1 MRFKKIF
8 DWKYAI
14 REVLLIVI
22 GISIAFTLN
31 NWNHKRNLRNAE
43 VEILK
48 EFRETLKADAADID
62 GNVDL
67 YAKCVNSVKTITKA
81 FDNNLSFNDSLI
93 LHFSVLPVNPMFF
106 RNDGPYEVLKSKG
119 FDLITNETLR
129 LKIIDLYSVKYR
141 VLDHQETVLPQ
152 FQGFENL
159 FGYIEKNFKKSKQ
172 ENFSDIYSV
181 SIEPI
186 DFDKL
191 KSDQQ
196 FRLLIEHISYWNGIK
211 IWFYGE
217 TKDAIQELQKLIQ
230 IEIDKL
236 T

>member
-1 MRFKKIF
+1 MFPR
-8 DWKYAI
+8 
-14 REVLLIVI
+14 
-22 GISIAFTLN
+22 
-31 NWNHKRNLRNAE
+31 
-43 VEILK
+43 
-48 EFRETLKADAADID
+48 KA
-62 GNVDL
+62 NQFE
-67 YAKCVNSVKTITKA
+67 YITKT

-93 LHFSVLPVNPMFF
+93 FHFSVLPVNPMFF

-129 LKIIDLYSVKYR
+129 LKIIDLYSVRYR
-141 VLDHQETVLPQ
+141 VLDHQETILPQ
-152 FQGFENL
+152 FQVFENL
-159 FGYIEKNFKKSKQ
+159 FGYIEKNFKKSKL
-172 ENFSDIYSV
+172 ENFPDIYSV

-191 KSDQQ
+191 KNDQQ
-196 FRLLIEHISYWNGIK
+196 YRLLIEHASYWNGIK